1 METSVDK
8 LLVTVRGSSGA
19 VKIIADN
26 EPDKA
31 LRTFTKTTHT
41 LLRCHWSG
49 ELHEN
54 STPSAPGSL

>member
-26 EPDKA
+26 EPEKA
-31 LRTFTKTTHT
+31 LRTFTKKQTHT
-41 LLRCHWSG
+41 HTAAL
-49 ELHEN
+49 
-54 STPSAPGSL
+54 SLVG

>member
-26 EPDKA
+26 EPEKA
-31 LRTFTKTTHT
+31 PRTFTKKTHT
-41 LLRCHWSG
+41 HTHTAAL
-49 ELHEN
+49 
-54 STPSAPGSL
+54 SLVG